1 VSITLQD
8 VTKRYGDQVPVDRV
22 SLEVEKGE
30 LFVLL
35 GASGSGKSTILR
47 MIAGLVYPDEGA
59 IRIGDRDVTYLTPQ
73 ARDIG
78 LVFQNYSIF
87 RHMTVAQNIEFGLRI
102 RGVNAAERRKR
113 RDELLDLVGLG
124 GLGGRFDSQISGGQR
139 QRVALARALAYRPGV
154 LLLDEPFGALDVKIR
169 VQLRQSL
176 KEIQQSLGLTTVLVT
191 HDQEEAFELG
201 TRIAVIERGRL
212 LEVGKP
218 QRLYESPRSL
228 FVATFLGAGAVLV
241 GRARGHDVELGPLTL
256 PIPMDVPHEEG
267 DRVRV
272 LIRPEH
278 IALSAEK
285 KASAPTLGQGEVIEE
300 TFTGA
305 ARRIRV
311 RIPALAGVRQ
321 VVPPPPFGED
331 AVRLDVAVPAHADP
345 APRKPWVTLEEWHI
359 LRQPTPR
366 LLVCDEGEGLAP
378 ALEFALPLLSALNG
392 VATVLG
398 VASDTRKQDA
408 LRDSLGARVAAAGL
422 NEASVR
428 VRRGELLEQILL
440 EQREAPYDFVVTGA
454 GEVAS
459 LRGRARKRSPD
470 LAEEL
475 ALSTSIPFL
484 AVRGRPRR
492 FEKVLICTAIG
503 EPGKADVRAG
513 GWLARRMNATTTLLH
528 VSRPGKTTPFADAHL
543 ERGVSTVRELGVTGR
558 WALRESEDPVEGIL
572 AFLRENPHDLVVVG
586 APPIGR
592 RLPLRGDTI
601 TVRVLRECGIS
612 ILVVPEG
619 SW

>member
-8 VTKRYGDQVPVDRV
+8 VTKRYGDQIPVDRV
-22 SLEVEKGE
+22 SLEVQAGE

-47 MIAGLVYPDEGA
+47 MIAGLVDPDGGT
-59 IRIGDRDVTYLTPQ
+59 IKIGERDVTHLPPQ

-102 RGVNAAERRKR
+102 RGVKAAERRKR
-113 RDELLDLVGLG
+113 RDELLDLVGLT
-124 GLGGRFDSQISGGQR
+124 GLGGRFESQLSGGQR

-176 KEIQQSLGLTTVLVT
+176 KEIQKTLGVTTVLVT

-201 TRIAVIERGRL
+201 ARIAVIDRGRL
-212 LEVGKP
+212 LEVGPPK
-218 QRLYESPRSL
+218 RLYESPRSL
-228 FVATFLGAGAVLV
+228 FVATFLGAGSVLV
-241 GRARGHDVELGPLTL
+241 GRARGHNVELGPLTL

-278 IALSAEK
+278 VVLSEERK
-285 KASAPTLGQGEVIEE
+285 PNAPTLGQGEVIED

-305 ARRIRV
+305 SRRIRV
-311 RIPALAGVRQ
+311 RLPPLAGGVRQ
-321 VVPPPPFGED
+321 VVPPLHFGEEG
-331 AVRLDVAVPAHADP
+331 VRLDVAVHAHADP
-345 APRKPWVTLEEWHI
+345 PPRKPWVSLEEWHI

-366 LLVCDEGEGLAP
+366 LLVCDEGEGLAS
-378 ALEFALPLLSALNG
+378 ALEFAALLLPALNG

-398 VASDTRKQDA
+398 VAEDARKQDL
-408 LRDSLGARVAAAGL
+408 LRDALASRAASAGMKD
-422 NEASVR
+422 ASVR
-428 VRRGELLEQILL
+428 VRRGETTEQILV
-440 EQREAPYDFVVTGA
+440 EQRDAPYDFVVAGA
-454 GEVAS
+454 GEVES
-459 LRGRARKRSPD
+459 LRRGRRRAPQ

-475 ALSTSIPFL
+475 ALSTTIPLL

-492 FEKVLICTAIG
+492 FERILICTAIG
-503 EPGKADVRAG
+503 EPGKSDVRAG
-513 GWLARRMNATTTLLH
+513 GWLARRMGAAATLLH
-528 VSRPGKTTPFADAHL
+528 VSRPGRATPFAVEHL
-543 ERGVSTVRELGVTGR
+543 ERGVSTLRELGVAGTS
-558 WALRESEDPVEGIL
+558 AIREDEEAVAGIL
-572 AFLRENPHDLVVVG
+572 AFLREVPHDLVVVG
-586 APPIGR
+586 APPAGSR
-592 RLPLRGDTI
+592 PLRSEPAT
-601 TVRVLRECGIS
+601 TRVLRECGIS